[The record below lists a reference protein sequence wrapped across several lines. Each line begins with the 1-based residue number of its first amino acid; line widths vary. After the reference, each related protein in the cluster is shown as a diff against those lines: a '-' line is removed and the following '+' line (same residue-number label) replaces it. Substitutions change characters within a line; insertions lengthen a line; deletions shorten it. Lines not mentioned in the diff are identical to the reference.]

1 MTTRY
6 GSVLSLPK
14 GAHKVPEKMA
24 PVLGSC
30 PAAEEG
36 PVLGSPIDRT
46 HRPPVGAQRFSRSKA
61 LADGLRAALKAREDS
76 YEDLPS
82 DVNGNVW

>member
-1 MTTRY
+1 MSGRF
-6 GSVLSLPK
+6 GSTLSLPN
-14 GAHKVPEKMA
+14 GARKVTQEVTA
-24 PVLGSC
+24 EPVTE
-30 PAAEEG
+30 PTQE
-36 PVLGSPIDRT
+36 RT

-82 DVNGNVW
+82 DVNGNC